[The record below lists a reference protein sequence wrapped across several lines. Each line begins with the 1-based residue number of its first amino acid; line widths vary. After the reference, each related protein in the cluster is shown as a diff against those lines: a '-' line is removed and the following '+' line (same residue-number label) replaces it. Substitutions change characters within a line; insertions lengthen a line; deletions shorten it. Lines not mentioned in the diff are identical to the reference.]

1 MHDERWFEVSDAE
14 IISQC
19 LDGSEKAWQALVN
32 RYKRLVYSIPIKWGL
47 SHDDA
52 IDIFQGVWL
61 DCFRQLSAL
70 RDVERLQP
78 WLTRVAVRKCHR
90 FSTDRRAM
98 GEDAIDEE
106 NVDRFSGL
114 EDPVA
119 LFAEL
124 DREQFLRMALDKISP
139 RCQQV
144 IHALFFEDPRPSYQA
159 VASRLG
165 LSQNSIGFT
174 RERCL
179 NALKKLL
186 NELGYLP

>member
-1 MHDERWFEVSDAE
+1 MQDERWIEVSDAE

-47 SHDDA
+47 SPDDA
-52 IDIFQGVWL
+52 VDIFQGVWL
-61 DCFRQLSAL
+61 DCFRQLSSL
-70 RDVERLQP
+70 RDVDRLQP
-78 WLTRVAVRKCHR
+78 WLARVAVRKCHR
-90 FSTDRRAM
+90 FSTDRRAL
-98 GEDAIDEE
+98 GEDVIDEE
-106 NVDRFSGL
+106 NHDQFPGL
-114 EDPVA
+114 EDPAA
-119 LFAEL
+119 LFGEL
-124 DREQFLRMALDKISP
+124 DREQLVREALEKLSP
-139 RCQQV
+139 RCRQV

-165 LSQNSIGFT
+165 LSENSIGFT

-179 NALKKLL
+179 NSLKRVL